1 MRPNIWAFLMYRNL
15 AFVRLNFS
23 GNLRYREITPRTTG
37 QSERFDMANKRRKWI
52 VSKTKKLAA
61 LLMAL
66 LLTAG
71 AGCSVPDGGDPGGDA
86 PIQTQK
92 QVEPTPTPTPEP
104 PEETLDPEAAEAVK
118 YNVYVQMNN
127 KIVDVLDTLYSY
139 YEVVEYADEFALI
152 PDSEY
157 TYKYDISGYNTDLL
171 EDAQYVL
178 EMDPP
183 FEELDSLTEQILE
196 PMRGL
201 METFTLISHNYDYAA
216 DQYAK
221 PKEYHKAIQA
231 NAAVFQELAFQYM
244 DAIQVM
250 SIQRVEAE
258 EQEMQDEGRL
268 LAYGFSHSITVVKKI
283 TAECAAQ
290 DVSDENIETL
300 DLAPI
305 RPLYQ
310 ELLDTIAD
318 YKAAAEDNNQ
328 LMKESMTADGAYH
341 IGTQIDRMAS
351 ALEWMIKQVESGR
364 PIEDPGREYLGGLI
378 HVSVV
383 LSDCIDLYNSSIA
396 S

>member
-1 MRPNIWAFLMYRNL
+1 MN
-15 AFVRLNFS
+15 
-23 GNLRYREITPRTTG
+23 
-37 QSERFDMANKRRKWI
+37 
-52 VSKTKKLAA
+52 KTKKLAA
-61 LLMAL
+61 LLLAL
-66 LLTAG
+66 LLLVS
-71 AGCSVPDGGDPGGDA
+71 AGCDLPGGGGKESGK
-86 PIQTQK
+86 PIQTEK
-92 QVEPTPTPTPEP
+92 QAEPTPAPAPTP
-104 PEETLDPEAAEAVK
+104 PEETLDPETAEAVK

-157 TYKYDISGYNTDLL
+157 TYKYDISGYNTDIL
-171 EDAQYVL
+171 EDAQYVV
-178 EMDPP
+178 EMAPP
-183 FEELDSLTEQILE
+183 FEELDGLTRQILE
-196 PMRGL
+196 PMRTL
-201 METFTLISHNYDYAA
+201 MDTFTQISHNYDYAA

-231 NAAVFQELAFQYM
+231 NAALFEELAFQYM
-244 DAIQVM
+244 DAVQAM

-258 EQEMQDEGRL
+258 EQKMQEEGRL

-290 DVSDENIETL
+290 GISDENIEKL
-300 DLAPI
+300 DLVPI

-310 ELLDTIAD
+310 ELLDTITA

-328 LMKESMTADGAYH
+328 LMEESMTADGAYH

-351 ALEWMIKQVESGR
+351 ALEWMIKQVESGQ
-364 PIEDPGREYLGGLI
+364 PIQDPGREYLGGLI

-383 LSDCIDLYNSSIA
+383 LADCIDLYNSSIA

>member
-1 MRPNIWAFLMYRNL
+1 MN
-15 AFVRLNFS
+15 
-23 GNLRYREITPRTTG
+23 
-37 QSERFDMANKRRKWI
+37 
-52 VSKTKKLAA
+52 KTKKLAA
-61 LLMAL
+61 LLLAL
-66 LLTAG
+66 LLLVS
-71 AGCSVPDGGDPGGDA
+71 AGCDLPGGGGKESGK
-86 PIQTQK
+86 PIQTEK
-92 QVEPTPTPTPEP
+92 QAEPTPAPAPTP
-104 PEETLDPEAAEAVK
+104 PEETLDPETAEAVK

-157 TYKYDISGYNTDLL
+157 TYKYDISGYNTDIL
-171 EDAQYVL
+171 EDAQYVV
-178 EMDPP
+178 EMAPS
-183 FEELDSLTEQILE
+183 FEELDGLTRQILE
-196 PMRGL
+196 PMRTL
-201 METFTLISHNYDYAA
+201 MDTFTQISHNYDYAA

-221 PKEYHKAIQA
+221 PKEYHKAIQV
-231 NAAVFQELAFQYM
+231 NAALFEELAFQYM
-244 DAIQVM
+244 DAVQAM

-258 EQEMQDEGRL
+258 EQKMQEEGRL

-290 DVSDENIETL
+290 GISDENIEKL
-300 DLAPI
+300 DLVPI

-310 ELLDTIAD
+310 ELLDTIAA

-328 LMKESMTADGAYH
+328 LMEESMTADGAYH

-351 ALEWMIKQVESGR
+351 ALEWMIKQVESGQ
-364 PIEDPGREYLGGLI
+364 PIQDPGREYLGGLI

-383 LSDCIDLYNSSIA
+383 LADCIDLYNSSIA

>member
-1 MRPNIWAFLMYRNL
+1 MN
-15 AFVRLNFS
+15 
-23 GNLRYREITPRTTG
+23 
-37 QSERFDMANKRRKWI
+37 
-52 VSKTKKLAA
+52 KTKKLAA
-61 LLMAL
+61 FLLAL
-66 LLTAG
+66 LLLVN
-71 AGCSVPDGGDPGGDA
+71 AGCSLSGGGEKESDKPTE
-86 PIQTQK
+86 TQK
-92 QVEPTPTPTPEP
+92 AEPAPTPTPAP
-104 PEETLDPEAAEAVK
+104 PEETLDPETAEAVK

-139 YEVVEYADEFALI
+139 YEVVDYADEFALL
-152 PDSEY
+152 PDSPY
-157 TYKYDISGYNTDLL
+157 SYKYDISGYNTDIL
-171 EDAQYVL
+171 EDAEYVVG
-178 EMDPP
+178 MTPA
-183 FEELDSLTEQILE
+183 FEELDGLTRQILD
-196 PMRGL
+196 PMRTL
-201 METFTLISHNYDYAA
+201 MDTFTQISRDYDYAA

-231 NAAVFQELAFQYM
+231 NAAVFEDLAFQYM
-244 DAIQVM
+244 DAIQAM

-258 EQEMQDEGRL
+258 EQKMKEEGQL

-290 DVSDENIETL
+290 GISDENIEKL
-300 DLAPI
+300 DLTPI

-310 ELLDTIAD
+310 ELLDTITD
-318 YKAAAEDNNQ
+318 YKAAAEDKDQ

-378 HVSVV
+378 HVNVV
-383 LSDCIDLYNSSIA
+383 LTACIDLYNSSVA

>member
-1 MRPNIWAFLMYRNL
+1 MIGRSAL
-15 AFVRLNFS
+15 
-23 GNLRYREITPRTTG
+23 
-37 QSERFDMANKRRKWI
+37 FDMAEIRRRRI
-52 VSKTKKLAA
+52 VNKTKKLAA

-66 LLTAG
+66 LLLAG
-71 AGCSVPDGGDPGGDA
+71 AGCDLSGAEGKGDDKPA
-86 PIQTQK
+86 QSQK
-92 QVEPTPTPTPEP
+92 QAEPTPTPTPTP
-104 PEETLDPEAAEAVK
+104 PEETLDPEVAEAVK

-127 KIVDVLDTLYSY
+127 KIIDVLDTLYSY

-171 EDAQYVL
+171 DDARYVV

-196 PMRGL
+196 PMRTL
-201 METFTLISHNYDYAA
+201 METFTLISHDYDYAA

-231 NAAVFQELAFQYM
+231 NAAVFEDLAFQYM
-244 DAIQVM
+244 DAVQAM

-258 EQEMQDEGRL
+258 EQKMKDEGQL

-290 DVSDENIETL
+290 GISDENIEKL

-318 YKAAAEDNNQ
+318 YKTAAEDKNQ

-378 HVSVV
+378 HVDVV
-383 LSDCIDLYNSSIA
+383 LAACIDLYNSSMA

>member
-1 MRPNIWAFLMYRNL
+1 MM
-15 AFVRLNFS
+15 
-23 GNLRYREITPRTTG
+23 
-37 QSERFDMANKRRKWI
+37 NK
-52 VSKTKKLAA
+52 SKKLAA
-61 LLMAL
+61 LLLSLL
-66 LLTAG
+66 LLTAS
-71 AGCSVPDGGDPGGDA
+71 AGCDLSGGTGGKESDK
-86 PIQTQK
+86 PTPTQK
-92 QVEPTPTPTPEP
+92 TEPTPTPAPTP
-104 PEETLDPEAAEAVK
+104 PEETLDPETAEAVK

-157 TYKYDISGYNTDLL
+157 TYKYDISGYNTDIL
-171 EDAQYVL
+171 EDATYVV
-178 EMDPP
+178 EMAPA
-183 FEELDSLTEQILE
+183 FEELDGLTKQILE
-196 PMRGL
+196 PMRTL
-201 METFTLISHNYDYAA
+201 METFSEISHNYDYAA

-244 DAIQVM
+244 SAIQAM

-258 EQEMQDEGRL
+258 EQKMQEEGRL

-290 DVSDENIETL
+290 GISDENIENL

-310 ELLDTIAD
+310 ELLDTIAG
-318 YKAAAEDNNQ
+318 YKAAAADNNQ
-328 LMKESMTADGAYH
+328 LMEESMTADGAYH

-378 HVSVV
+378 HVNEV
-383 LSDCIDLYNSSIA
+383 LADCIDLYNSSVA

>member
-1 MRPNIWAFLMYRNL
+1 MN
-15 AFVRLNFS
+15 
-23 GNLRYREITPRTTG
+23 
-37 QSERFDMANKRRKWI
+37 
-52 VSKTKKLAA
+52 KTKKLAA
-61 LLMAL
+61 LLLAL
-66 LLTAG
+66 LLLVS
-71 AGCSVPDGGDPGGDA
+71 AGCDLPGGGGKESGK
-86 PIQTQK
+86 PIQTEK
-92 QVEPTPTPTPEP
+92 QAEPTPAPAPTP
-104 PEETLDPEAAEAVK
+104 PEETLDPETAEAVK

-157 TYKYDISGYNTDLL
+157 TYKYDISGYNTDIL
-171 EDAQYVL
+171 EDAQYVV
-178 EMDPP
+178 EMAPS
-183 FEELDSLTEQILE
+183 FEELDGLTRQILE
-196 PMRGL
+196 PMRTL
-201 METFTLISHNYDYAA
+201 MDTFTQISHNYDYAA

-231 NAAVFQELAFQYM
+231 NAALFEELAFQYM
-244 DAIQVM
+244 DAVQAM

-258 EQEMQDEGRL
+258 EQKMQEEGRL

-290 DVSDENIETL
+290 GISDENIEKL
-300 DLAPI
+300 DLVPI

-310 ELLDTIAD
+310 ELLDTIAA

-328 LMKESMTADGAYH
+328 LMEESMTADGAYH

-351 ALEWMIKQVESGR
+351 ALEWMIKQVESGQ
-364 PIEDPGREYLGGLI
+364 PIQDPGREYLGGLI

-383 LSDCIDLYNSSIA
+383 LADCIDLYNSSIA

>member
-1 MRPNIWAFLMYRNL
+1 M
-15 AFVRLNFS
+15 
-23 GNLRYREITPRTTG
+23 
-37 QSERFDMANKRRKWI
+37 
-52 VSKTKKLAA
+52 SKTKKLAA

-196 PMRGL
+196 PMRAL

-351 ALEWMIKQVESGR
+351 ALEWMIKQVESGQ
-364 PIEDPGREYLGGLI
+364 PVDLSGSGAPLGSIGHFSYVI
-378 HVSVV
+378 SQ
-383 LSDCIDLYNSSIA
+383 CIDRYNTVFVE
-396 S
+396 

>member
-1 MRPNIWAFLMYRNL
+1 MKKI
-15 AFVRLNFS
+15 
-23 GNLRYREITPRTTG
+23 
-37 QSERFDMANKRRKWI
+37 KR
-52 VSKTKKLAA
+52 LAA
-61 LLMAL
+61 LLLTL
-66 LLTAG
+66 LLLVS
-71 AGCSVPDGGDPGGDA
+71 AGCDLSGGKEPGGS
-86 PIQTQK
+86 
-92 QVEPTPTPTPEP
+92 EPTPTQKAETTPTPAPTP
-104 PEETLDPEAAEAVK
+104 PEETLDPETADSVK

-152 PDSEY
+152 PDSPY
-157 TYKYDISGYNTDLL
+157 TYKYDISGYNTDIL
-171 EDAQYVL
+171 EDAAYVVK
-178 EMDPP
+178 MAPA
-183 FEELDSLTEQILE
+183 FEELDGLTEQILE
-196 PMRGL
+196 PMRVL
-201 METFTLISHNYDYAA
+201 METFSQISRNYDYAA

-231 NAAVFQELAFQYM
+231 NAAVFQELAIQYM
-244 DAIQVM
+244 DAIQAM
-250 SIQRVEAE
+250 SVQRVEAE
-258 EQEMQDEGRL
+258 EQKMKEEGRL

-290 DVSDENIETL
+290 EVSDANIETL

-328 LMKESMTADGAYH
+328 LMQESMTADGAYH

-351 ALEWMIKQVESGR
+351 ALDWMFRQVESGR
-364 PIEDPGREYLGGLI
+364 SIENAGQLGG
-378 HVSVV
+378 VV
-383 LSDCIDLYNSSIA
+383 HLGEVLTACIDLYNSSMA